1 MATATML
8 DQQNWSA
15 AGMHTIT
22 MKSNQP
28 CISGA
33 STFALLPISCCV
45 AGPHAL
51 GLPFS
56 REDPPGSAK

>member
-22 MKSNQP
+22 MKSKQLW
-28 CISGA
+28 IRST

-51 GLPFS
+51 DLPFS
-56 REDPPGSAK
+56 REDPPGSTK